1 MATYTLTIS
10 NPLSGSLTKTI
21 VAELVCAESYED
33 IITITAYD
41 DEKDCAQSKVV
52 AEFTA
57 QLPWTLIR
65 EDDTE

>member
-1 MATYTLTIS
+1 MAIYTLTIS

-21 VAELVCAESYED
+21 KAELVCAESYND
-33 IITITAYD
+33 VVTVTAYD
-41 DEKDCAQSKVV
+41 DENESKVV

-57 QLPWTLIR
+57 QLPWTLFR